1 MDQSRCFSTGSC
13 KKYGPVQ
20 AYIYKLI
27 MLSVRAVKYLKYIL
41 FSRHGKGRGIHSP
54 FVFDIVSRV
63 FRNKTDPEIVL
74 LIENIRKRQISDRT
88 EIEVL
93 DLGSGSRASEGSLKR
108 VSDITKYS
116 SVPPAYGQLL
126 YRMAQESGEPGII
139 EFGTSTGI
147 STMYLAAGRPDTE
160 VITMEGCPALSEI
173 AARNFSSTGLNN
185 IIQIVGDFD
194 DSLQEIKRR
203 SVRPGLVFI
212 DGNHKKEAT
221 VRYFREMAAISG
233 NETVIIIDDIHLTK
247 EMEEAWEEIRKSE
260 NVSFTISVFRMGM
273 VFFRKGMSRFDY
285 VIRY

>member
-1 MDQSRCFSTGSC
+1 
-13 KKYGPVQ
+13 
-20 AYIYKLI
+20 
-27 MLSVRAVKYLKYIL
+27 MLSARAVKYLKYIL

-93 DLGSGSRASEGSLKR
+93 DLGSGSLASEGSIKR

-116 SVPPAYGQLL
+116 SVPPVYGQLL

-185 IIQIVGDFD
+185 IIQIMGDFD